1 MGKKGAREMNTL
13 TMQEDL
19 TADERVCE
27 KRIVNHM
34 GYFSPVLQ
42 VRYGWKK
49 HGEIVWDT
57 TYEVRNFDQS
67 EQLGIRKVQDN
78 EAT

>member
-1 MGKKGAREMNTL
+1 MNML

-57 TYEVRNFDQS
+57 TYEVRNFEQS

-78 EAT
+78 ETT

>member
-1 MGKKGAREMNTL
+1 MNML

-49 HGEIVWDT
+49 RGEIVWDT

-67 EQLGIRKVQDN
+67 EQLGIRKAQKK
-78 EAT
+78 